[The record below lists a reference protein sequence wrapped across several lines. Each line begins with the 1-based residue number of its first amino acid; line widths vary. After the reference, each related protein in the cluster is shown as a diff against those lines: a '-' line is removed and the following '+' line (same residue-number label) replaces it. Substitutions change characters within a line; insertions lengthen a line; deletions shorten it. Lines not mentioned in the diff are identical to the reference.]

1 MGVMTGTATALKEW
15 AVCERAL
22 AAGQTILLLRK
33 GGIREPAKEFR
44 VEHDAFALYPTYE
57 HQRGDLLKPAFGPLL
72 DATLAEAPAPGTLHV
87 RLWLAVTD
95 GYELTDAEH
104 LAALSPY
111 HIWTDG
117 YAEERLRWKPRKPLH
132 ALLVRAYRLASELM
146 LPYEARYG
154 GCTSW
159 VELAAVPDLAGRTP
173 VLDDAAYADMAAPI
187 RAVLAG
193 LPNMKRET

>member
-1 MGVMTGTATALKEW
+1 MTLTIGTATALKEW

-33 GGIREPAKEFR
+33 GGIREPAREFR

-57 HQRGDLLKPAFGPLL
+57 HQRADLLKPDLRPLL
-72 DATLAEAPAPGTLHV
+72 AATLDEAPAPGTLHV
-87 RLWLAVTD
+87 RLWLEVTD
-95 GYELTDAEH
+95 GYEIADPEH

-111 HIWTDG
+111 HIWSDA

-132 ALLVRAYRLASELM
+132 ALLVRAHRLATPLV

-159 VELAAVPDLAGRTP
+159 VELTEPPALADCTP
-173 VLDDAAYADMAAPI
+173 VLDAAAYAIMAAPI
-187 RAVLAG
+187 RTALAG
-193 LPNMKRET
+193 LPSTRRA